1 MNVEIYLWGNLNQK
15 APNTAVILTKS
26 FLLSGNDPQRKQI
39 AECGAFIVHCFDLK
53 LVLVQI
59 S

>member
-1 MNVEIYLWGNLNQK
+1 MNVEIYLWSNLYQK
-15 APNTAVILTKS
+15 VPNSTVILTKS

-39 AECGAFIVHCFDLK
+39 AECGAFIVDCFALK
-53 LVLVQI
+53 LVPVQI